1 MSKRKEKKS
10 HDKAPKEVNLDQLKQ
25 KEPTSPSQPIS
36 GGAAKTVDSR
46 NQLLKALADLDNY
59 KKLAQKEKEE
69 IVKFSKKSIIIEMLP
84 VADGLERAIEAAK
97 KHDTIEHLKQGID
110 LVLKQFKT
118 ALVKFGVEE
127 IDARNQKYDPNLHEA
142 ISTKESE
149 GDEEIVLEQLHKG
162 YKLNGRLIRPAVVI
176 ISKKKEA

>member
-1 MSKRKEKKS
+1 MSKRKEKK
-10 HDKAPKEVNLDQLKQ
+10 APKEVDVEKLKQ
-25 KEPTSPSQPIS
+25 KEPAQKASSTPKESEDL
-36 GGAAKTVDSR
+36 K
-46 NQLLKALADLDNY
+46 NQLLRSLADLDNY

-69 IVKFSKKSIIIEMLP
+69 VVKFSKKSIIIEMLP

-97 KHDTIEHLKQGID
+97 QHDTIEHLQQGIE

-118 ALVKFGVEE
+118 ALTKQGVEE
-127 IDARNQKYDPNLHEA
+127 IDARGQKYDPNLHEA

-162 YKLNGRLIRPAVVI
+162 YKLNGRLIRPAVVV
-176 ISKKKEA
+176 ISKKKGA